1 MVESQEFLVSVIN
14 KNVSTIINRESILQK
29 MMNILRVNQAHA
41 IYMQE
46 GRHLDALVIYEQLVN
61 ESVQKGA
68 SSMGLLSC
76 EPIVLANLCVV
87 YIISKQNLKAEQ
99 LIQQIEKQQRES

>member
-1 MVESQEFLVSVIN
+1 MVESQEFLVSVVN

-61 ESVQKGA
+61 ELVQKGP